1 MNSQYK
7 TLKIPPIHNFEVEY
21 YYSQEA
27 ETREA
32 RVFPPHLH
40 DKIEAYVLIE
50 GDASF
55 MVENSLY
62 KMENGDVIITK
73 PNEMHN
79 CILNTNSYH
88 RHMCFWFDSTCSY
101 IFDTLL
107 SHPFGI
113 GNKISPT
120 PENKKRLYEIC
131 EQIEKAEEEGKD
143 FRRFYLF
150 LELIDIFNSSVS
162 LTSHK
167 SLPFLLKEIL
177 DDINVNF
184 ASIKTLSYFSEKY
197 FVSQSTLNR
206 LFKTHLHTSPKMYLE
221 TKRLSQARIY
231 LKEGKSVIHASFL
244 SGFDNYS
251 NFIRLFKKRF
261 DITPK
266 EYKEYKI

>member
-1 MNSQYK
+1 MSSTRKN
-7 TLKIPPIHNFEVEY
+7 LKIPSVHNFEVEY
-21 YYSQEA
+21 YYMEDGEQKN
-27 ETREA
+27 A
-32 RVFPPHLH
+32 RIFPPHLH
-40 DKIEAYVLIE
+40 DRIEAYVLID
-50 GDASF
+50 GDVSF

-62 KMENGDVIITK
+62 KMDSGDVIITK

-79 CILNTNSYH
+79 CILNSNSLH
-88 RHMCFWFDSTCSY
+88 KHMCFWFDPTCSY
-101 IFDTLL
+101 IFEELL
-107 SHPFGI
+107 SHPFGM

-120 PENKKRLYEIC
+120 KENKERLLQIYSEIK
-131 EQIEKAEEEGKD
+131 KAQEDNND

-150 LELIDIFNSSVS
+150 LEMLDIYKSSVS
-162 LTSHK
+162 YTAHK
-167 SLPFLLKEIL
+167 ALPTILKQIL

-184 ASIKTLSYFSEKY
+184 ARIKSLSYFSKKY

-231 LKEGKSVIHASFL
+231 LKEGKSVIQSSLL

-261 DITPK
+261 LITPK
-266 EYKEYKI
+266 EYKEK